1 MLLKNV
7 SSLCPFYYT
16 GQVNSKIKIM
26 IQKTILKIIIAYN
39 NGPNYVEN
47 LTPEQSIDQRYIKFE
62 IMWVS
67 FKNLRVINIDFGII

>member
-1 MLLKNV
+1 
-7 SSLCPFYYT
+7 
-16 GQVNSKIKIM
+16 M

-62 IMWVS
+62 IM
-67 FKNLRVINIDFGII
+67 